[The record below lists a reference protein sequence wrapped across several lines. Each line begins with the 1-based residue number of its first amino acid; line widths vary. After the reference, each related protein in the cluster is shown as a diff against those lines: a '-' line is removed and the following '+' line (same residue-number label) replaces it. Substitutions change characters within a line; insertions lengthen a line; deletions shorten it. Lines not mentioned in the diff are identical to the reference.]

1 MATYNLIR
9 DNGVPP
15 KTNEEKAEADA
26 AYNRAVR
33 YWELRGEP
41 LKDNLYGERY
51 TYIHNTYSDEHDG
64 DKED

>member
-1 MATYNLIR
+1 MATFNLIR

-15 KTNEEKAEADA
+15 KTDEEKAAADA

-33 YWELRGEP
+33 YHELRGEP

-51 TYIHNTYSDEHDG
+51 AYIHNNYNTHRDRH
-64 DKED
+64 ED